1 MQVALY
7 YAVRLLV
14 RLFSASSTKARCM
27 PPSPALPKAFWAT
40 LVTSP
45 DYLAGCLTLHHSL
58 VRHNSA
64 YPLVVYATDAL
75 QADSRAVLDA
85 FGIRVVD
92 VDFLEPVE
100 TVELSK
106 DFQRF
111 HMT

>member
-1 MQVALY
+1 
-7 YAVRLLV
+7 
-14 RLFSASSTKARCM
+14 M